1 VNPPLLELDRLFG
14 LPAHPLLV
22 HGAVVLVPLAAGAF
36 IVAGVKQSW
45 RHAYY
50 FPITVIALAG
60 GFLAFL
66 AKQSG
71 EPLTDSVRQAGQR
84 VGEHPEQGDTA
95 FFFAML
101 FALACA
107 GAFALLQFGPRLRK
121 ALPIDQI
128 PTLPVSYDTLV
139 YLGTASL
146 AVVAIVTMVVAG
158 HSGAKLVWETNVR

>member
-1 VNPPLLELDRLFG
+1 MNLPLLEVDRLFG

-22 HGAVVLVPLAAGAF
+22 HGAVVLVPLAGVAF
-36 IVAGVKQSW
+36 IVAGVKASW
-45 RHAYY
+45 RQAYY
-50 FPITVIALAG
+50 FPITVLALAG

-71 EPLTDSVRQAGQR
+71 EPLSESVRQAGHR

-107 GAFALLQFGPRLRK
+107 GAFALLRFGPRLRK
-121 ALPIDQI
+121 ALQIEQLPALPI
-128 PTLPVSYDTLV
+128 SYDTIV
-139 YLGTASL
+139 YLGTAGI
-146 AVVAIVTMVVAG
+146 AVLAIVTMVVAG
-158 HSGAKLVWETNVR
+158 HSGAKLVWDTNAR